1 MKYIFKNLKPYW
13 LSVVILA
20 ALLFLQ
26 GYCEMSMPQYTQNI
40 IDVGIQNKGLEH
52 ILPTE
57 VTEDEYGQAQIFMD
71 DSQQEEWQN
80 AYTEGGSVYVLND
93 LGDEELDNLDDD
105 LLTPIV
111 LTYQLGHMT
120 EDSFRTMMK
129 TQAQA
134 ALEEQL
140 ESAMEAAGSPASGD
154 AASQAPA
161 AGSGADSSSAPAGSV
176 PSDAASQ
183 YAADGTAAAATDS
196 QAMLDAAQKQID
208 QIDTMSPQEIAD
220 AYGLT
225 IRTFEAED
233 ENGTSATYVDV
244 RPAIQQLMEKGMSD
258 ASIKE
263 MKEQIEETVASIGS
277 QTMHAMGIRYAADAA
292 EAAGVDVDANQT
304 AYLWKSGGHMILM
317 ALLMGLTAVL
327 VAYVA
332 SRVGA
337 GVGRDLRQKVFGNVI
352 GYSNAEMDS
361 FQTSSLITRATNDV
375 QQVQMVTTMLL
386 RMALYAPV
394 LCGWGIYKVYQSHAH
409 MSWIIVLGIAVIIS
423 VLGTLVFLAMPRFKI
438 MQTLVDRLNGISR
451 EILTGLLVIRAF
463 GRERTEEK
471 RFDDANTEL
480 MRTQLFTNRVMTFM
494 MPSMMFCMS
503 GIGVLIT
510 WVASHRVD
518 TGDLQVG
525 AMTSFITYS
534 MIIIS
539 SFMILTALSIILPR
553 AGVAAGRINEV
564 VTTKTSIQSPE
575 HPVQIEEK
583 KGTITFD
590 HVNFRYP
597 GAETDVLHD
606 ISFTAEPGR
615 TTAIIGSTGSGK
627 STLVNLIPRFYDV
640 TGGKITMDGVDLR
653 QMDLHDLRESI
664 GFVPQKGTLFS
675 GTIASNIR
683 FGCPEASDEEVRR
696 AAEIAQA
703 DEFID
708 EKAEGYGSFI
718 SQGGGNVSGGQKQ
731 RLSIARAI
739 AKSPKVL
746 VFDDSFSALDMKT
759 DAKLRARLEKEE
771 KDAVKIIVAQR
782 VSTILDA
789 DQILVLD
796 EGRIVGLGTHS
807 ELLDSCEVYRQIAAS
822 QLSRKELEATHHGR

>member
-93 LGDEELDNLDDD
+93 LGDEELDKLDDD

>member
-93 LGDEELDNLDDD
+93 LGDEELDKLDDD

-615 TTAIIGSTGSGK
+615 TTAIIDSTGSGK

>member
-93 LGDEELDNLDDD
+93 LGDEELDKLDDD

-583 KGTITFD
+583 KGAITFD